1 MRIVRGKWADRALV
15 SPGGRVRPTA
25 EALRDAMME
34 MVADS
39 LRGARVLDLFAG
51 TGALGLEALSRGA
64 RYCDFV
70 ENGPAALHSL
80 KANVAALRLREKTRI
95 YDRDAIPFVERLTAD
110 RYDIAFAD
118 PPYGSRK
125 LDRVVKY
132 WLTVPFSTLLVM
144 EHAPDHEGL
153 PRGTRRRFGE
163 SAVTVLRAR
172 KRPEPAPDQ

>member
-1 MRIVRGKWADRALV
+1 M
-15 SPGGRVRPTA
+15 RPTA
-25 EALRDAMME
+25 EALRDAMMG
-34 MVADS
+34 MIADAIS
-39 LRGARVLDLFAG
+39 GARVLDLFAG

-95 YDRDAIPFVERLTAD
+95 YDRDAIPFVERLAAD

-125 LDRVVKY
+125 LDRVVRQ
-132 WLTVPFSTLLVM
+132 WLAVPFSTLLVL
-144 EHAPDHEGL
+144 EHDPAHEGL
-153 PRGTRRRFGE
+153 PQGTRRRFGD

-172 KRPEPAPDQ
+172 AQPGRSRN

>member
-1 MRIVRGKWADRALV
+1 VRIIGAKWGGRSLT

-25 EALRDAMME
+25 EAVRAEIME
-34 MVADS
+34 MIGDDLA
-39 LRGARVLDLFAG
+39 GARVLDLFAG
-51 TGALGLEALSRGA
+51 TGAIGLEALSRGA

-80 KANVAALRLREKTRI
+80 KANVAALRVREKARI
-95 YDRDAIPFVERLTAD
+95 YDRDAIPFVERLQPG

-132 WLTVPFSTLLVM
+132 WQQVPFTTHLVL

-153 PRGTRRRFGE
+153 PRGTRRRFGDT
-163 SAVTVLRAR
+163 AVTVLRAR
-172 KRPEPAPDQ
+172 TRPERSTT

>member
-1 MRIVRGKWADRALV
+1 
-15 SPGGRVRPTA
+15 
-25 EALRDAMME
+25 MMG
-34 MVADS
+34 MIADS
-39 LRGARVLDLFAG
+39 IQGARVLDLFAG

-80 KANVAALRLREKTRI
+80 KANVAALRVREKTRI
-95 YDRDAIPFVERLTAD
+95 YDRDAIPFVERLAAG
-110 RYDIAFAD
+110 RYDITFAD

-132 WLTVPFSTLLVM
+132 WQAVPFSTLLVL
-144 EHAPDHEGL
+144 EHSADHEGL
-153 PRGTRRRFGE
+153 PHGMRRIFGD

-172 KRPEPAPDQ
+172 QTAVRDVEE